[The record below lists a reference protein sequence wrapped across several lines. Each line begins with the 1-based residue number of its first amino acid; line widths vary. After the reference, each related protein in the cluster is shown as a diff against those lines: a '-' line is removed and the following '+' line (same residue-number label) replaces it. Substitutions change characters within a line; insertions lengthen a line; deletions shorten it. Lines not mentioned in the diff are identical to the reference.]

1 VPLLALDCEWV
12 SPLVPSSDADAGG
25 GDRSSSS
32 EDSGAVAVLT
42 IGFWSAQ
49 RRHHVWLVDLPALTS
64 AVRGD
69 PPAQAAL
76 NAAFEDLL
84 CSPGLAPGKAPP
96 KPGGGGGAAPV
107 GPPAGVRVCAL
118 VYGGNQDFGNIAG
131 AHAFLTAFRH
141 TRLLDALPP
150 SSPLEPLLL
159 ARGEEGE
166 AAPPMDPPT
175 TGSGSSIAYIDLMRF
190 AQQRQVSPPASSH
203 VPPQLSQPP
212 RETPLAEAAAL
223 VDEDAAAAP
232 LGGSLAPAAAVGE
245 SKQTKRDEQDHYA
258 TLLSVPLQF
267 AAPHL
272 QGTLRSSA
280 GNW

>member
-1 VPLLALDCEWV
+1 
-12 SPLVPSSDADAGG
+12 
-25 GDRSSSS
+25 
-32 EDSGAVAVLT
+32 
-42 IGFWSAQ
+42 
-49 RRHHVWLVDLPALTS
+49 
-64 AVRGD
+64 
-69 PPAQAAL
+69 
-76 NAAFEDLL
+76 
-84 CSPGLAPGKAPP
+84 
-96 KPGGGGGAAPV
+96 
-107 GPPAGVRVCAL
+107 VCAL

-131 AHAFLTAFRH
+131 AHAYLTAFRH

-150 SSPLEPLLL
+150 SSPLEALLL

-232 LGGSLAPAAAVGE
+232 LGGSLAPAAAVGSPAAAGGSSGGGGGNQNDPGSGGLAGLCQRVLGCPI
-245 SKQTKRDEQDHYA
+245 SKYYQMSYWLRRPLLAGQAEYA
-258 TLLSVPLQF
+258 ALDADVLPLLVARLGELPPRAS
-267 AAPHL
+267 
-272 QGTLRSSA
+272 
-280 GNW
+280 